1 MNGDGRISYEEFL
14 NSLREPLT
22 GKRFEAVK
30 RAFNHL
36 DKLKAGHVLVE
47 DLFQT
52 FNVSQSED
60 FLSGKCTKEQ
70 LFDLCGFDTINKSGV
85 VSWNDFLNLYTD
97 ISMGIDNNDYFVNMV
112 EHTWDC
118 CHESH
123 CDVTKDHL
131 KTLVATIRQKLLAT
145 SNRQSD
151 EYVLRTIFS
160 EFDTEKDGSL
170 SAEQLDQMLI
180 KLQIRCERPFLD
192 QLIAQFDRN
201 HNGVIEFEEFVHF
214 IIHNPY
220 K

>member
-1 MNGDGRISYEEFL
+1 M
-14 NSLREPLT
+14 
-22 GKRFEAVK
+22 VQ
-30 RAFNHL
+30 RAFNSL
-36 DKLKAGHVLVE
+36 DKFKAGHVLIE

-60 FLSGKCTKEQ
+60 FLSGKRSKED
-70 LFDLCGFDTINKSGV
+70 LFSLCGFEAISKAGT
-85 VSWNDFLNLYTD
+85 VSRDDFIALYTD
-97 ISMGIDNNDYFVNMV
+97 ISMGIESTDYFVNMV

-118 CHESH
+118 CTESH
-123 CDVTKDHL
+123 CDVTKDHV

-160 EFDTEKDGSL
+160 EFDTEKDGTMT
-170 SAEQLDQMLI
+170 AEQLGNMLI

-192 QLIAQFDRN
+192 QLVAQFDRN
-201 HNGVIEFEEFVHF
+201 QNGVIEFEEFVHF